1 MIRGAKVR
9 AVARFEFLN
18 VARRKSYLL
27 VTFGLPIFFSA
38 LSGGMFALQGY
49 FLQSRIDQAGVYAI
63 VDHDGVL
70 GDADVWS
77 EVTSI
82 KDEDA
87 QQVIEDKE
95 LQDVGDAALELDE
108 VVFLRL
114 RDEEAGLSLVSENRL
129 TALYVIEEGYV
140 ETGKV
145 SLYESEHASVISVR
159 AATVEPVLA
168 RLLSERLL
176 DGRVDVELMERALE
190 PLDIERN
197 VTFDDGEQRS
207 SEDRVM
213 EIVLRTGVPFLLG
226 VLLLTALLSASG
238 YLVQTIALDKESKVV
253 EVLLSSADPDEI
265 LTGKLLGL
273 GAAGLLQFFV
283 WSAMVVGGALTVAAF
298 VASLDVPIPWEALA
312 ISPLFFVMGYLFIG
326 SLMLCTGSLGSSV
339 AESQKLTLGWAM
351 LAVLP
356 LMMLVVLLEEPHGAA
371 GQLLT
376 WIPFSAPLTVIVRM
390 SLDPGGIAWWEVAGA
405 LAVLVASTWLAI
417 RFGARLFR
425 VGLLVSGSRPK
436 LRELLRQA
444 RLLDG

>member
-1 MIRGAKVR
+1 VIRARKVA
-9 AVARFEFLN
+9 AVSRFEFLN

-38 LSGGMFALQGY
+38 LSGGMLALQGY
-49 FLQSRIDQAGVYAI
+49 FLQSRIDQAVVYGL
-63 VDHDGVL
+63 VDHYGATE
-70 GDADVWS
+70 DARLWGTLEDVD
-77 EVTSI
+77 
-82 KDEDA
+82 DEDA
-87 QQVIEDKE
+87 REAVIQGNLAE
-95 LQDVGDAALELDE
+95 VGQGFMLLDE
-108 VVFLRL
+108 VVFLRFD
-114 RDEEAGLSLVSENRL
+114 DEASARALVASDRL
-129 TALYVIEEGYV
+129 TAVYVVEEDYL
-140 ETGKV
+140 ETGNV
-145 SLYESEHASVISVR
+145 SLYESEHAPVLSVR
-159 AATVEPVLA
+159 SATIEPVLG

-176 DGRVDVELMERALE
+176 DGNVEVALMERALE
-190 PLDIERN
+190 PLVIKRT
-197 VTFDDGEQRS
+197 VTFEDGATRS

-283 WSAMVVGGALTVAAF
+283 WASMVVGGALTAAAV

-312 ISPLFFVMGYLFIG
+312 
-326 SLMLCTGSLGSSV
+326 TGSLGSSV
-339 AESQKLTLGWAM
+339 AETQKLTLGWAM

-356 LMMLVVLLEEPHGAA
+356 LMMLVVLLEEPHGAV
-371 GQLLT
+371 GQVLT

-390 SLDPGGIAWWEVAGA
+390 SLDPGGIAWWEVVGA
-405 LAVLVASTWLAI
+405 LLVLVASTWLSI

-425 VGLLVSGSRPK
+425 VGLLVSGSRPS
-436 LRELLRQA
+436 LREILRQA
-444 RLLDG
+444 RLLD